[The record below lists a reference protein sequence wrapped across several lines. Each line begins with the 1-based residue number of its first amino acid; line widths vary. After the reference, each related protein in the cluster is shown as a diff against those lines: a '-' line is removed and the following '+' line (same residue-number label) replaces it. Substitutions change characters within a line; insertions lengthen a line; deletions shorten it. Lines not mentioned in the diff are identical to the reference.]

1 MGSLDA
7 FHQIPPTCVHSGSL
21 EGLEADPLL
30 QWVIVPSSIS
40 CLCLLQLD
48 SMARTLA
55 SVDQGKKIMEYLS
68 IFQVLDNQVTHFPL
82 DRASIFSS
90 FFFFTEI
97 LVNKPL

>member
-1 MGSLDA
+1 MPGVVA
-7 FHQIPPTCVHSGSL
+7 VHSGSL

-55 SVDQGKKIMEYLS
+55 SVDQGKKVMEYLS

-82 DRASIFSS
+82 DRVSIFSS
-90 FFFFTEI
+90 FSFFSRKY
-97 LVNKPL
+97 L